1 MARAR
6 LEATVGLNTGA
17 FRRGIARLTRT
28 ARNAGRRIAG
38 ALRIG
43 RNIFVGAIAGFAA
56 VAAAGAKAVKT
67 FINQRAELAKLAAV
81 QKATGFASGFTTS
94 QLDEQA
100 RSLSKLTGI
109 SKEAINRTQAVLAT
123 FKNVSGKEFEEAT
136 AAILDMSVVLDQD
149 AKQGAIQLGKA
160 LNDPIAG
167 ITALSRV
174 GVTFTQ
180 QQKDQIR
187 TLTEAGRL
195 QEAQAIILKELKTEF
210 GGAAA
215 AVNEVD
221 GGLANL
227 QESFAQAIG
236 RFGEAITTSD
246 SFKGAVEALTS
257 AIDELVSS
265 GQLQLW
271 AENSIKTIKAMIP
284 VAQKLGEIFG
294 KVTSGI
300 RKAAAF
306 AGAFSGHTG
315 TIKERFEAGKAAFDS
330 VEEDTRKANEKRLKE
345 IKQEREVRK
354 AERDKAEKEMMQ
366 AAPRQPFQAP
376 AASGG
381 ERFSSLRR
389 IGANIIKGA
398 AGGGQDVQKKQLSV
412 LEQIKKQQ
420 KEMTRALKERAR
432 VRGVF

>member
-6 LEATVGLNTGA
+6 LEATVGLRTGA
-17 FRRGIARLTRT
+17 FRRGVARLTRF

-38 ALRIG
+38 AFRIG

-81 QKATGFASGFTTS
+81 QKATGFASGFTTGE
-94 QLDEQA
+94 LDDQA
-100 RSLSKLTGI
+100 RALSKLTGI

-123 FKNVSGKEFEEAT
+123 FKNVSGKEFEQAT

-187 TLTEAGRL
+187 TLAEAGRM
-195 QEAQAIILKELKTEF
+195 QAAQAIILKELQTEF

-227 QESFAQAIG
+227 QESFAQAVG
-236 RFGEAITTSD
+236 RFGEAIATSD
-246 SFKGAVEALTS
+246 SFKSAVEALTD
-257 AIDELVSS
+257 AIDNLVES

-271 AENSIKTIKAMIP
+271 AENSINAIKAMIP
-284 VAQKLGEIFG
+284 FAEKLRDMFG
-294 KVTSGI
+294 KITGGI

-315 TIKERFEAGKAAFDS
+315 TIKERFEAGKKAFQSVDADTAKANQKRIKEI
-330 VEEDTRKANEKRLKE
+330 VEERKQKRLSAD
-345 IKQEREVRK
+345 K
-354 AERDKAEKEMMQ
+354 AERDQMA
-366 AAPRQPFQAP
+366 AAPRPAFQAP
-376 AASGG
+376 PGK

-412 LEQIKKQQ
+412 LEQIKKEQ
-420 KEMTRALKERAR
+420 KEMTRALKDRAR